1 MKRQVH
7 ILFKGS
13 VQGIGFRWTARKFA
27 ESNHLSGWVKNL
39 PDGRVELTVQGDKD
53 KIVNFIINLEEA
65 MAGYIVQKDIDWQSP
80 KQNFHDF
87 EIRF

>member
-1 MKRQVH
+1 MKQQVH

-39 PDGRVELTVQGDKD
+39 PDGRVELIAQGGKD
-53 KIVNFIINLEEA
+53 EIVNFITNLEEA
-65 MAGYIVQKDIDWQSP
+65 MTGYVLQKDVDWQSL
-80 KQNFHDF
+80 KHNFHDF